1 MTIVINSATW
11 GDERSATDI
20 TKSIQA
26 KASGGYLD
34 TVADNSLVPFVDI
47 FGANTSVTLTDS
59 DKAQIARQ
67 AATVCG
73 NSSDTQCIAYQ
84 TNQLETVALQ
94 RKIDE
99 RQSSAN
105 IVTGRR
111 LTVTF
116 TDRETGVQ
124 RTVAIPDGQT
134 AKIGTPPVLSL
145 PTMPTA
151 SGTLLSGLSM
161 FGYAIGIALYVFS
174 IAIAWRVMMLGGHE
188 RTAYALTLLAI
199 LIPYSGLVTTPI
211 AVAVFGQMG
220 NNVTSV

>member
-26 KASGGYLD
+26 KASGGYLE
-34 TVADNSLVPFVDI
+34 TLADNSLVPFVDI
-47 FGANTSVTLTDS
+47 FGENTSVTLTDS

-67 AATVCG
+67 AATACG
-73 NSSDTQCIAYQ
+73 NSSDKQCIAFQ
-84 TNQLETVALQ
+84 TNQLETVTLQ
-94 RKIDE
+94 KKIE
-99 RQSSAN
+99 EQQSSAN

-161 FGYAIGIALYVFS
+161 FGYAVGIALYVFS

-199 LIPYSGLVTTPI
+199 LVPYSGLVTTPI
-211 AVAVFGQMG
+211 AVAVFSQTG

>member
-20 TKSIQA
+20 TKSIQD
-26 KASGGYLD
+26 KASGGYLE
-34 TVADNSLVPFVDI
+34 TLADNSLVPFVDI

-145 PTMPTA
+145 PTLPTA
-151 SGTLLSGLSM
+151 SGTLLSGLSA

-199 LIPYSGLVTTPI
+199 LVPYSGLVTTPI
-211 AVAVFGQMG
+211 AVAVFSQMG

>member
-20 TKSIQA
+20 TKSIQE
-26 KASGGYLD
+26 KASSGYLE
-34 TVADNSLVPFVDI
+34 TVVDNSLVPYVDI
-47 FGANTSVTLTDS
+47 FGTNTSVTLTDS
-59 DKAQIARQ
+59 DKADIALQ

-73 NSSDTQCIAYQ
+73 SSSDTKCIAYQ

-94 RKIDE
+94 KKIAE
-99 RQSSAN
+99 QQSSAN

-124 RTVAIPDGQT
+124 RTVAVPDGQT
-134 AKIGTPPVLSL
+134 AKIGTPPVVSL
-145 PTMPTA
+145 PSLPTA
-151 SGTLLSGLSM
+151 SGTMLSAFSTV
-161 FGYAIGIALYVFS
+161 GYVIGVALYVFS
-174 IAIAWRVMMLGGHE
+174 IAIAWRVMMLGGHT

-211 AVAVFGQMG
+211 AVAVFNQMG

>member
-20 TKSIQA
+20 TKSIQD
-26 KASGGYLD
+26 KASGGYLE
-34 TVADNSLVPFVDI
+34 TLADNSLVPFVDI

-145 PTMPTA
+145 PTLPTA
-151 SGTLLSGLSM
+151 SGTVLGGLSM

-199 LIPYSGLVTTPI
+199 LVPYSGLVTTPI
-211 AVAVFGQMG
+211 AVAVFSQMG

>member
-20 TKSIQA
+20 TKSIQD
-26 KASGGYLD
+26 KASGGYLE
-34 TVADNSLVPFVDI
+34 TLADNSLVPFVDI

-145 PTMPTA
+145 PTLPTA
-151 SGTLLSGLSM
+151 SGTLLTGLST

-199 LIPYSGLVTTPI
+199 LVPYSGLVTTPI
-211 AVAVFGQMG
+211 AVAVFSQLG

>member
-20 TKSIQA
+20 TRSIQD
-26 KASGGYLD
+26 KASGGYLE
-34 TVADNSLVPFVDI
+34 TLADNSLVPFVEI

-67 AATVCG
+67 AATACG
-73 NSSDTQCIAYQ
+73 NSSDTKCIAFQ
-84 TNQLETVALQ
+84 TNQLETVTLQ
-94 RKIDE
+94 KKIE
-99 RQSSAN
+99 EQQSSAN

-161 FGYAIGIALYVFS
+161 FGYAVGIALYVFS

-199 LIPYSGLVTTPI
+199 LVPYSGLVTTPI
-211 AVAVFGQMG
+211 AVAVFSQTG